1 MSPTSLEDLDRRQ
14 QRRVVTRSALRIL
27 VTIIVLFVLYGKLPV
42 PHRTDA
48 GVLAE
53 LTVGLLIFGA
63 LLGWQVVSIMGAEHP
78 ELRAAEALAIAVP
91 VVLIVFA
98 FTYLSLS
105 RNFPSSFS
113 ERLDHV
119 GAMYF
124 TVTVVS
130 TVGFGDIVAKT
141 HAARILVSFQIVLDL
156 VLLVGIV
163 RAVFFAA
170 QVGVRRRQIER
181 ESATSESTASGSASR
196 SSDETARAPHHEHAA
211 DPDG

>member
-1 MSPTSLEDLDRRQ
+1 VSPTSLEDLPRHQ
-14 QRRVVTRSALRIL
+14 QRRVIARSAFRI
-27 VTIIVLFVLYGKLPV
+27 VVSIVLLIALYGALPAAD
-42 PHRTDA
+42 RT
-48 GVLAE
+48 GIGTLLE
-53 LTVGLLIFGA
+53 LLVGLIIFAA
-63 LLGWQVVSIMGAEHP
+63 LLGWQVLKIMGAEHP

-105 RNFPSSFS
+105 HVQPKSFS

-141 HAARILVSFQIVLDL
+141 HAARILVSFQIMLDL

-163 RAVFFAA
+163 RAVFYAA
-170 QVGVRRRQIER
+170 AVGVRRRQSER
-181 ESATSESTASGSASR
+181 LGATSESSIAPGPASQ
-196 SSDETARAPHHEHAA
+196 SSD
-211 DPDG
+211 

>member
-14 QRRVVTRSALRIL
+14 QRRVIGRSALRIL
-27 VTIIVLFVLYGKLPV
+27 VSIVLLIALYGALPAADRTGLGTLVKL
-42 PHRTDA
+42 
-48 GVLAE
+48 L
-53 LTVGLLIFGA
+53 VGLLIFGA
-63 LLGWQVVSIMGAEHP
+63 VLGWQVLKIVGAEHP
-78 ELRAAEALAIAVP
+78 ELRAAEALAISVP
-91 VVLIVFA
+91 AVLIVFA

-105 RNFPSSFS
+105 HFRPASFS

-124 TVTVVS
+124 TITVVS

-141 HAARILVSFQIVLDL
+141 HAARILVSFQIMLDL

-170 QVGVRRRQIER
+170 QVGVRRRQLER
-181 ESATSESTASGSASR
+181 ESATSETSIASGSTSQ
-196 SSDETARAPHHEHAA
+196 S
-211 DPDG
+211 PD

>member
-14 QRRVVTRSALRIL
+14 QQRVVARSAFRIL
-27 VTIIVLFVLYGKLPV
+27 VSVVLLFALYGAVPV
-42 PHRTDA
+42 ADRT
-48 GVLAE
+48 GIGTLLE
-53 LTVGLLIFGA
+53 LLVGLIIFAA
-63 LLGWQVVSIMGAEHP
+63 LLGWQVLKIMGAEHP

-105 RNFPSSFS
+105 HVDPKSFS
-113 ERLDHV
+113 EPLDHV
-119 GAMYF
+119 GAIYF
-124 TVTVVS
+124 VVTVVS
-130 TVGFGDIVAKT
+130 TVGFGDITPKT
-141 HAARILVSFQIVLDL
+141 HAAMILVSFQIMLDL

-181 ESATSESTASGSASR
+181 ETATAESIASESTSR
-196 SSDETARAPHHEHAA
+196 SS
-211 DPDG
+211 G

>member
-27 VTIIVLFVLYGKLPV
+27 VSVVLLFALYGALPIAD
-42 PHRTDA
+42 RT
-48 GVLAE
+48 GLGTLLE
-53 LTVGLLIFGA
+53 LLVGLIIFAA
-63 LLGWQVVSIMGAEHP
+63 LLGWQVLKIMGAEHP

-105 RNFPSSFS
+105 HVYPKSFS
-113 ERLDHV
+113 EPLNHV
-119 GAMYF
+119 RAIYF
-124 TVTVVS
+124 VVTVVS
-130 TVGFGDIVAKT
+130 TVGFGDITPKT
-141 HAARILVSFQIVLDL
+141 DAAMIVVSFQIMLDL

-170 QVGVRRRQIER
+170 QVGVRRRQTER
-181 ESATSESTASGSASR
+181 EAATGESIASESASR
-196 SSDETARAPHHEHAA
+196 SS
-211 DPDG
+211 G

>member
-1 MSPTSLEDLDRRQ
+1 VSPTSLEDLDRRQ
-14 QRRVVTRSALRIL
+14 QRRVIGRSALRIL
-27 VTIIVLFVLYGKLPV
+27 VSIVLLIALYGALPAADRTGVGTLAKL
-42 PHRTDA
+42 
-48 GVLAE
+48 L
-53 LTVGLLIFGA
+53 VGLVIFA
-63 LLGWQVVSIMGAEHP
+63 AVLGWQVLKIMGAAHP
-78 ELRAAEALAIAVP
+78 ELRAAEALAISVP

-105 RNFPSSFS
+105 HFQPASFS

-124 TVTVVS
+124 TITVVS

-141 HAARILVSFQIVLDL
+141 HAARILVSFQIILDL

-170 QVGVRRRQIER
+170 QVGIRRRQLER
-181 ESATSESTASGSASR
+181 DATTSESTSSGSASQG
-196 SSDETARAPHHEHAA
+196 S
-211 DPDG
+211 G